1 MQPLIMLCHVVSC
14 HGVAWHS
21 ICLLNVCT
29 TATLLHVQPCKWE
42 KKERKKCDSSPNGVP
57 PLLLVL
63 APPHGIE
70 GVVPDVWD
78 LQQHLISKK
87 K

>member
-1 MQPLIMLCHVVSC
+1 MYNLVSEKKKK
-14 HGVAWHS
+14 G
-21 ICLLNVCT
+21 
-29 TATLLHVQPCKWE
+29 KR
-42 KKERKKCDSSPNGVP
+42 KKERKKCDGSPNGVP

-63 APPHGIE
+63 APPYGIE

>member
-1 MQPLIMLCHVVSC
+1 VR
-14 HGVAWHS
+14 
-21 ICLLNVCT
+21 
-29 TATLLHVQPCKWE
+29 KKKKE
-42 KKERKKCDSSPNGVP
+42 KRKKERKSVMAHQMVCHQS
-57 PLLLVL
+57 LLVL
-63 APPHGIE
+63 APPHGMK

>member
-1 MQPLIMLCHVVSC
+1 VR
-14 HGVAWHS
+14 
-21 ICLLNVCT
+21 
-29 TATLLHVQPCKWE
+29 KE
-42 KKERKKCDSSPNGVP
+42 KKEKRKKERKKSDGLLNGMP
-57 PLLLVL
+57 PSLLVL
-63 APPHGIE
+63 APPHGME

>member
-1 MQPLIMLCHVVSC
+1 VR
-14 HGVAWHS
+14 
-21 ICLLNVCT
+21 
-29 TATLLHVQPCKWE
+29 KKKKE
-42 KKERKKCDSSPNGVP
+42 KRKKERKKCDGSPNGVP
-57 PLLLVL
+57 PSLLVL
-63 APPHGIE
+63 APPHGMK